1 MLGLDDLGVDPRP
14 GQGGERRMMIPAVVA
29 QGVTLGHHPR
39 HQSRVLGD
47 LLPDLAEVALT
58 PAAAS
63 TSRIRGVAG
72 PGPSSKVRHAVFFV
86 PCQPTTVS

>member
-47 LLPDLAEVALT
+47 LLPDLAEGGLDGGGREHLEDPRAVARC
-58 PAAAS
+58 P
-63 TSRIRGVAG
+63 
-72 PGPSSKVRHAVFFV
+72 
-86 PCQPTTVS
+86 